1 MKHQRGGFFT
11 RTLFY
16 VSLITAA
23 GASIA
28 LAQAADPRL
37 TVGDVERVTGLKGV
51 QLVAPGSVP
60 GAGAGLNFATADKK
74 MLLMVNFGPAALYS
88 RAKAQKQYAGVP
100 MPLFHADVPGIGD
113 EAFDS
118 PPGPL
123 QYVLYV
129 RKGAN
134 AASFTAYFVPPNR
147 ATLTIDQ
154 LKQIA
159 RIAAARM

>member
-1 MKHQRGGFFT
+1 MIQQRGVCLMEKLSGA
-11 RTLFY
+11 L
-16 VSLITAA
+16 VISALAA
-23 GASIA
+23 TIA

-37 TVGDVERVTGLKGV
+37 TIGDVEQVTGLKGV
-51 QLVAPGSVP
+51 QLVAPGAVA
-60 GAGAGLNFATADKK
+60 GAGAGLNFASADKK
-74 MLLMVNFGPAALYS
+74 MILMVNFGPAALYT
-88 RAKAQKQYAGVP
+88 RAKAQKEYAGVP
-100 MPLFHADVPGIGD
+100 MPLFHADVPGLGD

-129 RKGAN
+129 RKGTN
-134 AASFTAYFVPPNR
+134 AASFTAYFVPPNK

-159 RIAAARM
+159 RIAVARM

>member
-1 MKHQRGGFFT
+1 MKKLSGA
-11 RTLFY
+11 L
-16 VSLITAA
+16 LILLVAA
-23 GASIA
+23 AASIA
-28 LAQAADPRL
+28 FAQAADPRL
-37 TVGDVERVTGLKGV
+37 TVADVEKVTGLKGL

-74 MLLMVNFGPAALYS
+74 MILMVNFGPAALYS
-88 RAKAQKQYAGVP
+88 RAKAQKESHGVP
-100 MPLFHADVPGIGD
+100 MPLFHADVPGVGD

-129 RKGAN
+129 RKGGN
-134 AASFTAYFVPPNR
+134 AASFTAYFVPPNK
-147 ATLTIDQ
+147 ATLTMDQ

-159 RIAAARM
+159 KVAASRM

>member
-1 MKHQRGGFFT
+1 MRH
-11 RTLFY
+11 L
-16 VSLITAA
+16 A
-23 GASIA
+23 GALLIA
-28 LAQAADPRL
+28 SAAATIAFAQAADPRL
-37 TVGDVERVTGLKGV
+37 TVADVEKATGLKGV
-51 QLVAPGSVP
+51 QLVAPGSIA
-60 GAGAGLNFATADKK
+60 GAGAGLNFASAEKK
-74 MLLMVNFGPAALYS
+74 MILMVNFGPAALYN
-88 RAKAQKQYAGVP
+88 RAKAQKEYAGVP

-134 AASFTAYFVPPNR
+134 AASFTAYYVPPNK
-147 ATLTIDQ
+147 ATLTLEQ

-159 RIAAARM
+159 RVAAPRM

>member
-1 MKHQRGGFFT
+1 MKNLWKT
-11 RTLFY
+11 RLI
-16 VSLITAA
+16 VAAAASLSL
-23 GASIA
+23 G
-28 LAQAADPRL
+28 LAPAADPRL
-37 TVGDVERVTGLKGV
+37 TVSDVEKVTALKGI
-51 QLVAPGSVP
+51 QLVAPGSVT

-74 MLLMVNFGPAALYS
+74 MLLMVNFGPAALYT
-88 RAKAQKQYAGVP
+88 RAKAQKEYHGVP

-129 RKGAN
+129 RKGSN
-134 AASFTAYFVPPNR
+134 AASFTAYFVSPNK

-159 RIAAARM
+159 KITASRM

>member
-1 MKHQRGGFFT
+1 MKKQSGAR
-11 RTLFY
+11 LALLA
-16 VSLITAA
+16 VAA
-23 GASIA
+23 AASIA
-28 LAQAADPRL
+28 LAQTSDPRL
-37 TVGDVERVTGLKGV
+37 TVADVEKVTGLKGL
-51 QLVAPGSVP
+51 QSVAPGSVP

-74 MLLMVNFGPAALYS
+74 MILMVNFGTAALYS
-88 RAKAQKQYAGVP
+88 RAKAQKEYHGMP

-129 RKGAN
+129 RKAAN
-134 AASFTAYFVPPNR
+134 AASFTAYFVSANK
-147 ATLTIDQ
+147 ATLTMDQ

-159 RIAAARM
+159 KVAVSRM

>member
-1 MKHQRGGFFT
+1 MSGLEVLQQIG
-11 RTLFY
+11 
-16 VSLITAA
+16 A
-23 GASIA
+23 GA
-28 LAQAADPRL
+28 
-37 TVGDVERVTGLKGV
+37 
-51 QLVAPGSVP
+51 VP
-60 GAGAGLNFATADKK
+60 GAGPGLNFATADKK
-74 MLLMVNFGPAALYS
+74 MILMVNFGPAALYS
-88 RAKAQKQYAGVP
+88 RAKAQKEYHGLP

-129 RKGAN
+129 RKGN
-134 AASFTAYFVPPNR
+134 GAASFTAYVTGANK

-159 RIAAARM
+159 AIAVRRM

>member
-1 MKHQRGGFFT
+1 MRH
-11 RTLFY
+11 L
-16 VSLITAA
+16 SAA
-23 GASIA
+23 LLVASVIA
-28 LAQAADPRL
+28 SMAFAQAADPRL
-37 TVGDVERVTGLKGV
+37 TVADVEKATGLKGV

-60 GAGAGLNFATADKK
+60 GAGAGLNFASADRK
-74 MLLMVNFGPAALYS
+74 MILMVNFGPAALYS
-88 RAKAQKQYAGVP
+88 RAKAQKEYAGVP

-134 AASFTAYFVPPNR
+134 AASFTAYYVPPNK
-147 ATLTIDQ
+147 ATLTLEQ
-154 LKQIA
+154 LKQLA
-159 RIAAARM
+159 KIAASRM

>member
-1 MKHQRGGFFT
+1 MK
-11 RTLFY
+11 TLCGAL
-16 VSLITAA
+16 VVITTMMVGNRIGAA
-23 GASIA
+23 ASVA

-37 TVGDVERVTGLKGV
+37 TVADVETATGLKGL

-74 MLLMVNFGPAALYS
+74 MLLMVNFGTAALYT
-88 RAKAQKQYAGVP
+88 RAKAQKEYAGVP

-118 PPGPL
+118 PPGSL

-134 AASFTAYFVPPNR
+134 AASFTAYFVAPNK
-147 ATLTIDQ
+147 ATLTMNQ

-159 RIAAARM
+159 